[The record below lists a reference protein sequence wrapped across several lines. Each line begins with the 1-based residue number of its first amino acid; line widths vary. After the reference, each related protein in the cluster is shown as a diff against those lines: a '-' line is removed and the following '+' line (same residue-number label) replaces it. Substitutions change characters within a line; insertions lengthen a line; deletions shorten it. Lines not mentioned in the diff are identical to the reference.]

1 MKRFEENDN
10 YPNGPPR
17 TWWQWLQENFSEA
30 DYQVILP
37 ILLSISG
44 FLTYFSV
51 RCSNYKEFEKKKWK
65 NIKQEWEKTFQAKI
79 KNNFINFASRF

>member
-1 MKRFEENDN
+1 MA
-10 YPNGPPR
+10 PPGHGGNGFKKSSPR
-17 TWWQWLQENFSEA
+17 FSEA
-30 DYQVILP
+30 DFQVILP

-65 NIKQEWEKTFQAKI
+65 KINNDGTKLKLKI
-79 KNNFINFASRF
+79 KNLSIKC